1 MIGANEIPLIKITVF
16 WYVTLWSLVA
26 FRNFSEQSAVYI
38 EVEDG

>member
-1 MIGANEIPLIKITVF
+1 VADEISLVKITVF

-26 FRNFSEQSAVYI
+26 FKNFSEDSAVYI